1 MSIVISV
8 IGAIFAIFSVVI
20 IHEFGHFIVARLMG
34 VRVLKFSIGFGKA
47 LWSRTSK
54 TGTEFVIAILPLGG
68 YVRMLGEGDDAPP
81 QDMKRFA
88 YNRKPILARM
98 AIILAGP
105 VMNFILAIFLFWI
118 IFLSGIVHIKP
129 MVGQVIPNSIAA
141 QGGLRSG
148 DVIEKIDG
156 RRTRSWQQVVMRIV
170 ARMGDNDYMRVT
182 VLSKDSPVS
191 KKLAFSLKNW
201 SIEKRKPDF
210 FKSLGLVPYR
220 PKYPTV
226 IDKVLKNTPAA
237 KAGLRAGDKIIAV
250 NGVRKN
256 DMLAV
261 IKIIQAN
268 PGKALRLTI
277 LRNGRRRNLTIRAGV
292 EKEKGKQVGF
302 LGFMVKAP
310 KWPANLMVRQDFS
323 MWSAWVPAAEQAWM
337 LTSFNAVVL
346 AKMIIGKISLKSLGG
361 PISIFHIA
369 GKASQHNYRVYL
381 GFIAFI
387 SVTLG
392 FINLLP
398 IPGLD
403 GGHFLFQL
411 IEVVFRRPVPER
423 IQVICVKVGILLLIF
438 LMLQATFNDITRLFV

>member
-8 IGAIFAIFSVVI
+8 IGAIFAIFSVVM
-20 IHEFGHFIVARLMG
+20 IHECGHFFVARLMG

-54 TGTEFVIAILPLGG
+54 SGTEFVIAILPLGG
-68 YVRMLGEGDDAPP
+68 YVRMLGEGDDAPSE
-81 QDMKRFA
+81 DMKRFA

-118 IFLSGIVHIKP
+118 IFLSGITHIKP

-156 RRTRSWQQVVMRIV
+156 RKTNSWQRVMMGII
-170 ARMGDNDYMRVT
+170 ARMGDKGHMRVT
-182 VLSKDSPVS
+182 VLPKNSAVS
-191 KKLAFSLKNW
+191 KKLALPLQNWTVKN
-201 SIEKRKPDF
+201 RKPDF
-210 FKSLGLVPYR
+210 FKSLGIVPYR

-226 IDKVLKNTPAA
+226 IDKVLKNTPAS
-237 KAGLRAGDKIIAV
+237 KAGLRAGDKIIAI

-261 IKIIQAN
+261 IKIIQTN
-268 PGKALRLTI
+268 PGKNIRLTI
-277 LRNGRRRNLTIRAGV
+277 LRNGRRRNLIIRTAV

-310 KWPANLMVRQDFS
+310 KWPASLIVRQDFS
-323 MWSAWVPAAEQAWM
+323 VLSAWVPAAEQTWM

-346 AKMIIGKISLKSLGG
+346 AKMIVGKISLRSLGG
-361 PISIFHIA
+361 PISIFHTA
-369 GKASQHNYRVYL
+369 GKASQRNYRVYI

-423 IQVICVKVGILLLIF
+423 IQIVCVKIGILVLIF
-438 LMLQATFNDITRLFV
+438 LMLQATFNDITRFF